1 MNRIAGFAHMQGDV
15 KKKKISEVMYRI
27 NDRAAMKERIEEQTL
42 THIATYMDKQGWDLN
57 RLFNYINTDQD
68 EFISDTEL
76 FEMLEQI
83 HVNTNQQLRRIMYSM
98 FDTNKDGK
106 ISKAE
111 FKGKLDK
118 YTKKAPITTE

>member
-1 MNRIAGFAHMQGDV
+1 
-15 KKKKISEVMYRI
+15 
-27 NDRAAMKERIEEQTL
+27 
-42 THIATYMDKQGWDLN
+42 
-57 RLFNYINTDQD
+57 
-68 EFISDTEL
+68 
-76 FEMLEQI
+76 MLEQI

-98 FDTNKDGK
+98 FDANKDGK